1 MKPAAAEVPEPMG
14 VDDRLG
20 SIEEETE
27 AGSRITGLK
36 RSAPRGRDW
45 SDTGTKKQERIR

>member
-1 MKPAAAEVPEPMG
+1 MD

-20 SIEEETE
+20 SIEKETE
-27 AGSRITGLK
+27 ADSRITGLK
-36 RSAPRGRDW
+36 RSVPRGRDG